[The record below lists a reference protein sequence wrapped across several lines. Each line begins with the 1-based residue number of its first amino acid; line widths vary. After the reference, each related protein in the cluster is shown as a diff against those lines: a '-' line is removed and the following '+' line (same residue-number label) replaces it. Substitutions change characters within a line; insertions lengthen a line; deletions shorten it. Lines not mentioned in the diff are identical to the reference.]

1 MTLLV
6 YSTYDIINNIVK
18 RLGRKNHIPHTSIPN
33 TSSKIVITST
43 NNNTEG
49 NFLKTSSTK
58 NDTEGNSKTSATK
71 ERRGHQQQLESVDDN
86 NDRYKDGKYSGGN
99 QISDDDLFKRPPPPE
114 DCPICL
120 LPLPH

>member
-1 MTLLV
+1 M
-6 YSTYDIINNIVK
+6 
-18 RLGRKNHIPHTSIPN
+18 
-33 TSSKIVITST
+33 
-43 NNNTEG
+43 
-49 NFLKTSSTK
+49 KTSSTK

-99 QISDDDLFKRPPPPE
+99 QISDDDLFKRPPPPK

-120 LPLPH
+120 LPLPSLISGSIYMNCCGKTICSGCIHAPVYDDKGNVMTKCPFCISVAK